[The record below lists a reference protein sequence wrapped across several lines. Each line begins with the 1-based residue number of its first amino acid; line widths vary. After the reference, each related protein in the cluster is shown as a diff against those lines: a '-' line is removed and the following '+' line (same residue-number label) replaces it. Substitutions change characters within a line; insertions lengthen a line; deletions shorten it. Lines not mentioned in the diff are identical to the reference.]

1 MQSQTPLTCYL
12 RFGPRVTA
20 TPARLATGSPAR
32 LWPDWTF
39 TSKLVSA
46 FPTQPPFFLAPS
58 LPRPGRDGVE
68 DRYLNF
74 YGVRDILA
82 VGGGFGTDGTGAGE
96 LTCAIVGD
104 ATTAPVIDASDLFFF
119 RVHSLGC
126 GPPHRKIRAAAT
138 ISARGPTDGREHLA
152 EAITGRTQARV
163 SFVVIGS
170 SLPTTQASCPAPM
183 TARTLPGTRS
193 RVAAVVYGAQEL
205 AEMTY

>member
-1 MQSQTPLTCYL
+1 MVQDDKAL
-12 RFGPRVTA
+12 RKGTA
-20 TPARLATGSPAR
+20 IGCQKGS
-32 LWPDWTF
+32 
-39 TSKLVSA
+39 
-46 FPTQPPFFLAPS
+46 
-58 LPRPGRDGVE
+58 
-68 DRYLNF
+68 
-74 YGVRDILA
+74 GVRLVETNATLRENVVISAA
-82 VGGGFGTDGTGAGE
+82 VGGGFGTGGTGAGE